1 MEVNLCVYGK
11 VYKTETKLSRKAQ
24 SEKVSLSVQDSSLNY
39 VMFNTYNRKHTNMR
53 CVETTKSFNTLRKY
67 IKKYSKSMSSI
78 NPSQIET
85 TQKERS
91 KEKKDN

>member
-39 VMFNTYNRKHTNMR
+39 VMFYFIMENT
-53 CVETTKSFNTLRKY
+53 
-67 IKKYSKSMSSI
+67 
-78 NPSQIET
+78 QIC
-85 TQKERS
+85 
-91 KEKKDN
+91 DV